1 MARDTFGYHKI
12 IGCATENGRLIALDA
27 GSPDKI
33 LWNRK
38 VADPSSE
45 QTWQPKLTSAEG
57 GVLVLDS
64 GDDTLQQG
72 FNATNGDSVSAVPD
86 GSEVHSGPR
95 VQFSLINGAL
105 EATRLDVN
113 SEASVWHFMPTA
125 GEHILS
131 LVPRPVNDPIA
142 SIGKVLGDRRVL
154 YKYLDPNLA
163 LLATVNDAKKS
174 AHFYVLNTISG
185 AILYSNAHNDVDLES
200 PISSIVSENW
210 FAYSYTSDA
219 SDTSPKGH
227 QLVVGELFESLVPND
242 RGPLNG
248 ASNFSTMQSGPEP
261 FPLVQSYQIP
271 ESISQLAVTQTKQ
284 GITSRQL
291 LAVLADSQAIVGIPY
306 GVLDPRR
313 PVHRDPTKDEQ
324 FEGLMRYAPVI
335 EFDAK
340 WYLNHKREV
349 LGIDHIITTPALL
362 ESTSIVF
369 AYGLDVFG
377 TRLSPSFSFDVLGKD
392 FNKFQMLATVAAL
405 AVATFVVAPLVSRLW
420 C

>member
-1 MARDTFGYHKI
+1 MARDSFGYHKI

-33 LWNRK
+33 MWNRK

-45 QTWQPKLTSAEG
+45 QTWQPKLASAEG

-64 GDDTLQQG
+64 RDDTLQQV
-72 FNATNGDSVSAVPD
+72 FNATNGDSVAAVPD
-86 GSEVHSGPR
+86 GSEVHFGPR

-105 EATRLDVN
+105 EATRVDVN

-131 LVPRPVNDPIA
+131 LVPRPVNDPVA

-163 LLATVNDAKKS
+163 LLATVNEAKKS
-174 AHFYVLNTISG
+174 ANFYVLNTISG
-185 AILYSNAHNDVDLES
+185 TILYSNAHSDVDLQS

-248 ASNFSTMQSGPEP
+248 ASNFSSMQSGPEP

-271 ESISQLAVTQTKQ
+271 ESMSQLAVTQTKQ

-313 PVHRDPTKDEQ
+313 PVNRDPTKDEQ

-405 AVATFVVAPLVSRLW
+405 AVATFVVAPLVSRLR